1 MLNRFL
7 FLMIISCSLGFAH
20 SLKVFAKASD
30 DTLEIKGY
38 FYGGSACKGCAVELR
53 DENGAFASL
62 ELDEQGRVNTVLP
75 NKISFKIAVSAA
87 GGHLKEI
94 EFKNPNFAQKEQN
107 NSSKNPT
114 PLPQNTQNTQS
125 LENSPVPQST
135 QSLKNS
141 PVPQNTQNQPDEKS
155 SVFLEFLKGFGSILA
170 IFIIF
175 SVIYFAK
182 KKR

>member
-7 FLMIISCSLGFAH
+7 FLLIISCQLGFAH

-38 FYGGSACKGCAVELR
+38 FYGGSACKGCVVELR

-62 ELDEQGRVNTVLP
+62 ELDEQGRASVELP

-94 EFKNPNFAQKEQN
+94 EFKNPNFAQNQQN

-114 PLPQNTQNTQS
+114 SPLQNTQS
-125 LENSPVPQST
+125 LKS
-135 QSLKNS
+135 S
-141 PVPQNTQNQPDEKS
+141 PVPQNTQNQLDEKS

-175 SVIYFAK
+175 GLIYFAK

>member
-7 FLMIISCSLGFAH
+7 FLLIISCSLGFAH
-20 SLKVFAKASD
+20 SLKVFAKSSD
-30 DTLEIKGY
+30 NALEIKGY
-38 FYGGSACKGCAVELR
+38 YYGGSACKGCVVELR

-62 ELDEQGRVNTVLP
+62 KLDEQGRVNTALP
-75 NKISFKIAVSAA
+75 NKISFKIAVIAA

-107 NSSKNPT
+107 NSSKNHA
-114 PLPQNTQNTQS
+114 PLTQNTQS
-125 LENSPVPQST
+125 LKS
-135 QSLKNS
+135 S
-141 PVPQNTQNQPDEKS
+141 PVPQNTQNQLDEKS

>member
-7 FLMIISCSLGFAH
+7 FLLIISCSLGFAH
-20 SLKVFAKASD
+20 SLKVFAKSSD

-38 FYGGSACKGCAVELR
+38 FYGGSACKGCVVELR

-62 ELDEQGRVNTVLP
+62 KLDEQGRVNTALP
-75 NKISFKIAVSAA
+75 NKISFKIAVIAA

-94 EFKNPNFAQKEQN
+94 EFKNPNFAQNQKN
-107 NSSKNPT
+107 NSSKNHVPQ
-114 PLPQNTQNTQS
+114 QNTQNTQ
-125 LENSPVPQST
+125 
-135 QSLKNS
+135 
-141 PVPQNTQNQPDEKS
+141 NQLDEKS

>member
-20 SLKVFAKASD
+20 SLKVFAKSSD
-30 DTLEIKGY
+30 NTLKVKGY
-38 FYGGSACKGCAVELR
+38 FYGGSACKGCVVELR
-53 DENGAFASL
+53 DENGAFAGL
-62 ELDEQGRVNTVLP
+62 ELDEQGRASVELP

-94 EFKNPNFAQKEQN
+94 EFKNPNFAQNQQN

-114 PLPQNTQNTQS
+114 SPLQNTQS
-125 LENSPVPQST
+125 LKS
-135 QSLKNS
+135 S

>member
-20 SLKVFAKASD
+20 SLKVFAKSSD
-30 DTLEIKGY
+30 NALEIKGY
-38 FYGGSACKGCAVELR
+38 YYGGSACKGCVVELR
-53 DENGAFASL
+53 DENGTFASL
-62 ELDEQGRVNTVLP
+62 KLDEQGRVNTALP
-75 NKISFKIAVSAA
+75 NKISFKIAVIAA

-107 NSSKNPT
+107 NSSKNPA
-114 PLPQNTQNTQS
+114 PPPQNTQNLKS
-125 LENSPVPQST
+125 SPVPA
-135 QSLKNS
+135 NM
-141 PVPQNTQNQPDEKS
+141 QNQPDEKS

>member
-7 FLMIISCSLGFAH
+7 FLLIISCSLGFAH
-20 SLKVFAKASD
+20 SLKVFAKSSD
-30 DTLEIKGY
+30 NTLEIKGY
-38 FYGGSACKGCAVELR
+38 YYGGSACKGCVVELR

-62 ELDEQGRVNTVLP
+62 KLDEQGRVNTALP
-75 NKISFKIAVSAA
+75 NKISFKIAVIAA

-94 EFKNPNFAQKEQN
+94 EFKNPSFAQNQPN

-114 PLPQNTQNTQS
+114 SPLQNTQS
-125 LENSPVPQST
+125 LKS
-135 QSLKNS
+135 S
-141 PVPQNTQNQPDEKS
+141 PVPQNTQNQLDEKS

>member
-20 SLKVFAKASD
+20 SLKVFAKSSD

-38 FYGGSACKGCAVELR
+38 FYGGSACKGCVVELR

-94 EFKNPNFAQKEQN
+94 EFKNPNFTQNQKN

-114 PLPQNTQNTQS
+114 PL
-125 LENSPVPQST
+125 
-135 QSLKNS
+135 K
-141 PVPQNTQNQPDEKS
+141 NTQNQLDEKS

-175 SVIYFAK
+175 SVIYFTK

>member
-7 FLMIISCSLGFAH
+7 FLMIISCQLGFAH
-20 SLKVFAKASD
+20 SLKVFAKSSD

-38 FYGGSACKGCAVELR
+38 FYGGSACKGCVVELR

-62 ELDEQGRVNTVLP
+62 ELDEQGRASVGLP

-94 EFKNPNFAQKEQN
+94 EFKNPNFAQNQKN
-107 NSSKNPT
+107 NSSKNHVPQ
-114 PLPQNTQNTQS
+114 QNTQNTQ
-125 LENSPVPQST
+125 
-135 QSLKNS
+135 
-141 PVPQNTQNQPDEKS
+141 NQLDEKS

>member
-7 FLMIISCSLGFAH
+7 FLLIISCSLGFAH
-20 SLKVFAKASD
+20 SLKVFAKSSD
-30 DTLEIKGY
+30 NALEIKGY
-38 FYGGSACKGCAVELR
+38 YYGGSACKGCVVELR
-53 DENGAFASL
+53 DENGAFANL
-62 ELDEQGRVNTVLP
+62 KLDEQGRVNTALP
-75 NKISFKIAVSAA
+75 NKISFKIAVIAA

-107 NSSKNPT
+107 NSSKNPA
-114 PLPQNTQNTQS
+114 PLTQNTQS
-125 LENSPVPQST
+125 LKS
-135 QSLKNS
+135 S

-175 SVIYFAK
+175 GVIYFAK

>member
-7 FLMIISCSLGFAH
+7 FLLIISSSLGFAH
-20 SLKVFAKASD
+20 SLKVFAKSSD

-38 FYGGSACKGCAVELR
+38 FYGVSACKGCVVELR

-62 ELDEQGRVNTVLP
+62 ELDEQGRASVELP
-75 NKISFKIAVSAA
+75 NKISFKIAVIAA

-94 EFKNPNFAQKEQN
+94 EFKNPSFTQKEQN
-107 NSSKNPT
+107 NSSKNPA
-114 PLPQNTQNTQS
+114 PMSQNTQNTQS
-125 LENSPVPQST
+125 LKSSPVPA
-135 QSLKNS
+135 
-141 PVPQNTQNQPDEKS
+141 NTQNQLDEKS

>member
-20 SLKVFAKASD
+20 SLKVFAKSSD
-30 DTLEIKGY
+30 NTLEIKGY
-38 FYGGSACKGCAVELR
+38 YYGGSACKGCVVELR

-62 ELDEQGRVNTVLP
+62 KLDEQGRVNTALP

-94 EFKNPNFAQKEQN
+94 EFKNPNF
-107 NSSKNPT
+107 T
-114 PLPQNTQNTQS
+114 QNTQN
-125 LENSPVPQST
+125 T

-141 PVPQNTQNQPDEKS
+141 PVPQNTQNELDEKS
-155 SVFLEFLKGFGSILA
+155 SVFLEFLKGFGSILV

-175 SVIYFAK
+175 GVIYFAK

>member
-7 FLMIISCSLGFAH
+7 FLLIISCSLGFAH
-20 SLKVFAKASD
+20 SLKVFAKGSD
-30 DTLEIKGY
+30 NTLEIKGY

-62 ELDEQGRVNTVLP
+62 ELDEQGRASVGLP

-94 EFKNPNFAQKEQN
+94 EFKNPNFTQNQPN

-114 PLPQNTQNTQS
+114 PLTQNT
-125 LENSPVPQST
+125 
-135 QSLKNS
+135 
-141 PVPQNTQNQPDEKS
+141 QNTQNQPDEKS

-170 IFIIF
+170 IFIF
-175 SVIYFAK
+175 FGVIYVAK

>member
-7 FLMIISCSLGFAH
+7 FLLIISCSLGFAH
-20 SLKVFAKASD
+20 SLKVFAKSSD
-30 DTLEIKGY
+30 NALEIKGY
-38 FYGGSACKGCAVELR
+38 YYGGSACKGCVVELR

-62 ELDEQGRVNTVLP
+62 ELDEQGRVNTALP
-75 NKISFKIAVSAA
+75 NKISFKIAVIAA

-94 EFKNPNFAQKEQN
+94 EFKNPNFAQNQPN
-107 NSSKNPT
+107 NSSKNPA
-114 PLPQNTQNTQS
+114 PLTQNTQNTQ
-125 LENSPVPQST
+125 NT

-141 PVPQNTQNQPDEKS
+141 PVPQNTQNQPDEKN

>member
-1 MLNRFL
+1 MINRFL

-30 DTLEIKGY
+30 NTLEIKGY
-38 FYGGSACKGCAVELR
+38 FYGGSACKGCVVELR

-62 ELDEQGRVNTVLP
+62 ELDEQGRASVELP

-94 EFKNPNFAQKEQN
+94 EFKNTNFAQNQQN

-114 PLPQNTQNTQS
+114 PPLQNTQS
-125 LENSPVPQST
+125 LKS
-135 QSLKNS
+135 S
-141 PVPQNTQNQPDEKS
+141 PVPQNTQNQLDEKS

>member
-20 SLKVFAKASD
+20 SIKVFAKASD
-30 DTLEIKGY
+30 NTLEIKGY
-38 FYGGSACKGCAVELR
+38 FYGGSACKGCVVELR

-62 ELDEQGRVNTVLP
+62 ELDEQGRASVELP

-94 EFKNPNFAQKEQN
+94 EFKNPNFAQNQQN

-114 PLPQNTQNTQS
+114 SPLQNTQS
-125 LENSPVPQST
+125 LKS
-135 QSLKNS
+135 S
-141 PVPQNTQNQPDEKS
+141 PVPQNTQNQLDEKS
-155 SVFLEFLKGFGSILA
+155 SVFLEFLKGFGSILV

-175 SVIYFAK
+175 GVIYFAK

>member
-7 FLMIISCSLGFAH
+7 FLLIISCSLGFAH
-20 SLKVFAKASD
+20 SLKVFAKSSD
-30 DTLEIKGY
+30 NALEIKGY
-38 FYGGSACKGCAVELR
+38 YYGGSACKGCVVELR

-62 ELDEQGRVNTVLP
+62 KLDEQGRVNTALP
-75 NKISFKIAVSAA
+75 NKISFKIAVIAA

-94 EFKNPNFAQKEQN
+94 EFKNPNFAQNQQN

-114 PLPQNTQNTQS
+114 SPLQNTQS
-125 LENSPVPQST
+125 LKS
-135 QSLKNS
+135 S
-141 PVPQNTQNQPDEKS
+141 PVPQNTQNQLDEKS

-175 SVIYFAK
+175 GLIYFAK

>member
-7 FLMIISCSLGFAH
+7 FLLIISCSLGFAH
-20 SLKVFAKASD
+20 SLKVFAKSSD
-30 DTLEIKGY
+30 NTIEIKGY
-38 FYGGSACKGCAVELR
+38 YYGGSACKGCVVELR

-62 ELDEQGRVNTVLP
+62 KLDEQGRVNTALP
-75 NKISFKIAVSAA
+75 NKISFKIAVIAA

-94 EFKNPNFAQKEQN
+94 EFKNPNFAQNQQN
-107 NSSKNPT
+107 NSSKNPAPP
-114 PLPQNTQNTQS
+114 PLKNTQNTQ
-125 LENSPVPQST
+125 NQSDEK
-135 QSLKNS
+135 SS

-175 SVIYFAK
+175 SLIYFAK

>member
-20 SLKVFAKASD
+20 SLKVFAKSSD
-30 DTLEIKGY
+30 NALEIKGY
-38 FYGGSACKGCAVELR
+38 YYGGSACKGCVVELR
-53 DENGAFASL
+53 DENSAFASL
-62 ELDEQGRVNTVLP
+62 KLDEQGRVNTALP
-75 NKISFKIAVSAA
+75 NKNSFKIAVIAA

-94 EFKNPNFAQKEQN
+94 EFKNQNFTQKEQN
-107 NSSKNPT
+107 NSSKNPA
-114 PLPQNTQNTQS
+114 PLPQNTQNTQ
-125 LENSPVPQST
+125 NM
-135 QSLKNS
+135 
-141 PVPQNTQNQPDEKS
+141 QNQPDEKN

>member
-20 SLKVFAKASD
+20 SLKVFAKSSD
-30 DTLEIKGY
+30 NALEIKGY
-38 FYGGSACKGCAVELR
+38 YYGGSACKGCVVELR
-53 DENGAFASL
+53 DENGAFTSL
-62 ELDEQGRVNTVLP
+62 KLDEQGRVNTTLP
-75 NKISFKIAVSAA
+75 NKNSFKIAVIAA

-94 EFKNPNFAQKEQN
+94 EFKNPNFAQNQPN
-107 NSSKNPT
+107 NSSKNSA
-114 PLPQNTQNTQS
+114 PLTQNTQS
-125 LENSPVPQST
+125 LKSSPVP
-135 QSLKNS
+135 
-141 PVPQNTQNQPDEKS
+141 VNTQNELDEKS

-175 SVIYFAK
+175 GVIYFVK

>member
-20 SLKVFAKASD
+20 SLKVFARSSD
-30 DTLEIKGY
+30 NTLEIKGY
-38 FYGGSACKGCAVELR
+38 FYGGSACKGCVVELR

-62 ELDEQGRVNTVLP
+62 ELDEQGRVNTALP
-75 NKISFKIAVSAA
+75 NKISFKIAVIAA

-94 EFKNPNFAQKEQN
+94 EFKNPNFAQNQQN
-107 NSSKNPT
+107 NSSKNHA
-114 PLPQNTQNTQS
+114 PLQNTQS
-125 LENSPVPQST
+125 LKSSPVPA
-135 QSLKNS
+135 
-141 PVPQNTQNQPDEKS
+141 NTQNQLDEKS

>member
-20 SLKVFAKASD
+20 SLKVFAKSSD
-30 DTLEIKGY
+30 NALEIKGY
-38 FYGGSACKGCAVELR
+38 YYGGSACKGCVVELR

-75 NKISFKIAVSAA
+75 NKISFKIAVIAA

-94 EFKNPNFAQKEQN
+94 EFKNPNFTQNQPN

-114 PLPQNTQNTQS
+114 PL
-125 LENSPVPQST
+125 
-135 QSLKNS
+135 
-141 PVPQNTQNQPDEKS
+141 QNTQNQLDEKS

>member
-20 SLKVFAKASD
+20 SLKVFAKSSD
-30 DTLEIKGY
+30 NALEIKGY
-38 FYGGSACKGCAVELR
+38 YYGGSACKGCVVELR

-62 ELDEQGRVNTVLP
+62 KLDEQGRVNTALP
-75 NKISFKIAVSAA
+75 NKISFKIAVIAA

-94 EFKNPNFAQKEQN
+94 EFKNPNFAQNQQN
-107 NSSKNPT
+107 NSSKNPA
-114 PLPQNTQNTQS
+114 PLTQNTQNTQNTQS
-125 LENSPVPQST
+125 LKSSPVPA
-135 QSLKNS
+135 NM
-141 PVPQNTQNQPDEKS
+141 QNELDEKS

>member
-7 FLMIISCSLGFAH
+7 FLMIISCQLGFAH
-20 SLKVFAKASD
+20 SLKVFAKSSD
-30 DTLEIKGY
+30 NTLEIKGY
-38 FYGGSACKGCAVELR
+38 FYGGSACKGCVVELR

-94 EFKNPNFAQKEQN
+94 EFKNPNF
-107 NSSKNPT
+107 T
-114 PLPQNTQNTQS
+114 QNTQNTQS
-125 LENSPVPQST
+125 LKS
-135 QSLKNS
+135 S
-141 PVPQNTQNQPDEKS
+141 PVPQNTQNQLDEKS

>member
-20 SLKVFAKASD
+20 SLKVFAKSSD

-38 FYGGSACKGCAVELR
+38 FYCGSACKGCVVELR

-62 ELDEQGRVNTVLP
+62 KLDEQGRVNTALP
-75 NKISFKIAVSAA
+75 NKISFKIAVIAA

-94 EFKNPNFAQKEQN
+94 EFKNQNFAQKEQN
-107 NSSKNPT
+107 NSSKNPA
-114 PLPQNTQNTQS
+114 PLKNTQN
-125 LENSPVPQST
+125 T

-141 PVPQNTQNQPDEKS
+141 PVPANTQDQLDEKS

>member
-7 FLMIISCSLGFAH
+7 FLVIISCSLGFAH

-38 FYGGSACKGCAVELR
+38 FYGGSACKGCVVELR
-53 DENGAFASL
+53 DENGAFASSK
-62 ELDEQGRVNTVLP
+62 LDEQGRVNTALP
-75 NKISFKIAVSAA
+75 NKISFKIAVIAA

-94 EFKNPNFAQKEQN
+94 EFKNPNFTQNTQN
-107 NSSKNPT
+107 NSSKNPAS
-114 PLPQNTQNTQS
+114 PLQN
-125 LENSPVPQST
+125 T

-141 PVPQNTQNQPDEKS
+141 PVPQNTQNELDEKS

>member
-7 FLMIISCSLGFAH
+7 FLLIISCSLGFAH

-30 DTLEIKGY
+30 NALEIKGY
-38 FYGGSACKGCAVELR
+38 YYGGSACNGCVVELR

-62 ELDEQGRVNTVLP
+62 ELDEQGRASVELP

-94 EFKNPNFAQKEQN
+94 EFKNPNFAQNQQN

-114 PLPQNTQNTQS
+114 PLQNTQS
-125 LENSPVPQST
+125 LKSSPVPQST
-135 QSLKNS
+135 Q
-141 PVPQNTQNQPDEKS
+141 NQLDEKS

>member
-7 FLMIISCSLGFAH
+7 FLLIISCSLGFAH
-20 SLKVFAKASD
+20 SLKVFAKSSD
-30 DTLEIKGY
+30 NTIEIKGY
-38 FYGGSACKGCAVELR
+38 YYGGSACKGCVVELR

-62 ELDEQGRVNTVLP
+62 ELDEQGRVSVELP

-94 EFKNPNFAQKEQN
+94 EFKNPNFAQNQQN

-114 PLPQNTQNTQS
+114 PLQNTQS
-125 LENSPVPQST
+125 LKSSPVPQST
-135 QSLKNS
+135 QNEL
-141 PVPQNTQNQPDEKS
+141 DEKS

>member
-38 FYGGSACKGCAVELR
+38 FYGGSACKGCVVELR

-62 ELDEQGRVNTVLP
+62 ELDEQGRASVELP

-94 EFKNPNFAQKEQN
+94 EFKNPNFTQNQKN

-114 PLPQNTQNTQS
+114 PL
-125 LENSPVPQST
+125 
-135 QSLKNS
+135 K
-141 PVPQNTQNQPDEKS
+141 NTQNQLDEKS

>member
-20 SLKVFAKASD
+20 SLKVFAKSSD
-30 DTLEIKGY
+30 DALEIKGY
-38 FYGGSACKGCAVELR
+38 YYGGSACKGCVVELR
-53 DENGAFASL
+53 DENGAFANL
-62 ELDEQGRVNTVLP
+62 KLDEQGRASVELP
-75 NKISFKIAVSAA
+75 NKISFKIAVIAA

-94 EFKNPNFAQKEQN
+94 EFKNPNFTQKEQN
-107 NSSKNPT
+107 NSSKNPA
-114 PLPQNTQNTQS
+114 PLTQNTQNTQNTQS
-125 LENSPVPQST
+125 LKSSPVPA
-135 QSLKNS
+135 
-141 PVPQNTQNQPDEKS
+141 NTQNQPDEKN

>member
-1 MLNRFL
+1 MFNRFL
-7 FLMIISCSLGFAH
+7 FLLIISCSLGFAH
-20 SLKVFAKASD
+20 SLKVFAKSSD
-30 DTLEIKGY
+30 NAIEIKGY
-38 FYGGSACKGCAVELR
+38 YYGGSACKGCVVELR

-62 ELDEQGRVNTVLP
+62 KLDEQGRVNTALP
-75 NKISFKIAVSAA
+75 NKISFKIAVIAA

-94 EFKNPNFAQKEQN
+94 EFKNPNFAQNQQN

-114 PLPQNTQNTQS
+114 PLQNTQS
-125 LENSPVPQST
+125 LKSSPVPQST
-135 QSLKNS
+135 QNE
-141 PVPQNTQNQPDEKS
+141 PDEKS

>member
-7 FLMIISCSLGFAH
+7 FLLIISCSLAFAH

-30 DTLEIKGY
+30 NALEIKGY
-38 FYGGSACKGCAVELR
+38 YYGGSACKGCVVELR

-62 ELDEQGRVNTVLP
+62 KLDEQGRVNTALP
-75 NKISFKIAVSAA
+75 NKISFKIAVIAA

-94 EFKNPNFAQKEQN
+94 EFKNPNFTQNQPN
-107 NSSKNPT
+107 NSSKNPA
-114 PLPQNTQNTQS
+114 PLTQNT
-125 LENSPVPQST
+125 
-135 QSLKNS
+135 
-141 PVPQNTQNQPDEKS
+141 QNTQNQPDEKN

>member
-7 FLMIISCSLGFAH
+7 FLLIISCSLGFAH
-20 SLKVFAKASD
+20 SLKVFAKSSD
-30 DTLEIKGY
+30 NALEIKGY
-38 FYGGSACKGCAVELR
+38 YYGGSACKGCVVELR

-62 ELDEQGRVNTVLP
+62 KLDEQGRVNTALP
-75 NKISFKIAVSAA
+75 NKISFKIAVIAA

-94 EFKNPNFAQKEQN
+94 EFKNPNFTQNQPN
-107 NSSKNPT
+107 NSSKNSAP
-114 PLPQNTQNTQS
+114 PLKNMQNSQNTQS
-125 LENSPVPQST
+125 LKSSPVP
-135 QSLKNS
+135 
-141 PVPQNTQNQPDEKS
+141 VNTQNEPDEKS

-175 SVIYFAK
+175 GVIYFAK

>member
-20 SLKVFAKASD
+20 SLKVFAKSSD

-38 FYGGSACKGCAVELR
+38 FYGGSACKGCVVELR
-53 DENGAFASL
+53 DENGAFAGL
-62 ELDEQGRVNTVLP
+62 ELDEQGRASAELP

-94 EFKNPNFAQKEQN
+94 EFKNPNFTQNQQN

-114 PLPQNTQNTQS
+114 PLQNTQS
-125 LENSPVPQST
+125 LKS
-135 QSLKNS
+135 S

>member
-7 FLMIISCSLGFAH
+7 FLMIISCQLGFAH
-20 SLKVFAKASD
+20 SLKVFAKSSD
-30 DTLEIKGY
+30 NTLEIKGY
-38 FYGGSACKGCAVELR
+38 FYGGSACKGCVVELR

-62 ELDEQGRVNTVLP
+62 ELDEQGRASVELP
-75 NKISFKIAVSAA
+75 NKISFKIAVIAA

-107 NSSKNPT
+107 NSSKNPA
-114 PLPQNTQNTQS
+114 PMSQNTQNTQS
-125 LENSPVPQST
+125 LKS
-135 QSLKNS
+135 S
-141 PVPQNTQNQPDEKS
+141 PVPQNTQNQLDEKS

-175 SVIYFAK
+175 GVIYFAK

>member
-7 FLMIISCSLGFAH
+7 FLFIISCSLGFAH

-30 DTLEIKGY
+30 NALEIKGY
-38 FYGGSACKGCAVELR
+38 YYGGSACKGCVVELR
-53 DENGAFASL
+53 DKNGAFASL
-62 ELDEQGRVNTVLP
+62 KLDEQGRVNTALP
-75 NKISFKIAVSAA
+75 NKISFKIAVIAA

-94 EFKNPNFAQKEQN
+94 EFKNPNFAQNQQN

-114 PLPQNTQNTQS
+114 SPLQNTQS
-125 LENSPVPQST
+125 LKS
-135 QSLKNS
+135 S

-175 SVIYFAK
+175 SLIYFAK

>member
-7 FLMIISCSLGFAH
+7 FLLIISCSLGFAH
-20 SLKVFAKASD
+20 SLKVFAKGSD
-30 DTLEIKGY
+30 NALEIKGY
-38 FYGGSACKGCAVELR
+38 YYGGSACKGCVVELR

-62 ELDEQGRVNTVLP
+62 KLDEQGRVNTALP
-75 NKISFKIAVSAA
+75 NKISFKIAVIAA

-94 EFKNPNFAQKEQN
+94 EFKNPNFAQNQPN

-114 PLPQNTQNTQS
+114 PLPQNTQNTQ
-125 LENSPVPQST
+125 NT